1 MIFEILMFLDEESKI
16 SKYYLHK
23 FSNFAHTYFFFP
35 VEETRTEQ
43 NEYRPK

>member
-16 SKYYLHK
+16 SKYYLQK
-23 FSNFAHTYFFFP
+23 FSNFTHIFFFS

-43 NEYRPK
+43 REYRPK